1 MAYTKKGG
9 EALLICVSS
18 LLKLVVIVGGV
29 TFLKQFWSGWPITKH
44 WSSQPIRAHCA
55 VRKEGL
61 YRDRN

>member
-1 MAYTKKGG
+1 
-9 EALLICVSS
+9 LLICVSS